1 MVILDTT
8 TKSLQIILGGAVTT
22 NELVYTGAYAD
33 LTSSGTTLAEVD
45 GVTTGGTAVTAVA
58 APAAS
63 TARKVLYLNVYNADT
78 VTAVVTIRIN
88 NNGTFRNLVSTSLAT
103 GSTLVVNND
112 GWKVID
118 TWGQFVVTTSTG
130 GAPTDAD
137 YLVKTANASL
147 SAERV
152 VTDGTSIT
160 ADWAVAGQVTLKRA
174 ALTGDVTA
182 SADSNATTIAND
194 AVTYAKIQNVT
205 TDRLLGRD
213 TAGSGDTEEIAVGGG
228 IEFSGSTSI
237 QTSVTVNAQT
247 GTTYT
252 VLTGDR
258 AKLVTHT
265 NASAIAVT
273 LPQAT
278 GNFGAGWY
286 YWAENRGA
294 GTVTITPT
302 TSTIDGAVS
311 LALTT
316 NQGALIVSDGTNY
329 FTMRGIG
336 GGSGTPGGSD
346 TQVQFNDGGSFGGD
360 AGLTYNKTTDA
371 LTLAG
376 LLNISGA
383 AAGQIQFPASQNAS
397 SNANTLDDYEEGT
410 WTPVL
415 GGDGGTSG
423 QTYSAQSGNYVKIGR
438 LVTAFGSLT
447 LTAKGTITG
456 NLEIQGLPF
465 TSTSGTAVGTGHLG
479 KWTALG
485 ANYVEL
491 TGTVNSSATTCGLY
505 GMTSSSGTG
514 QFTTA
519 AVTDTTA
526 MTFTIKYYAAS

>member
-485 ANYVEL
+485 ATMLNLQEL
-491 TGTVNSSATTCGLY
+491 
-505 GMTSSSGTG
+505 
-514 QFTTA
+514 
-519 AVTDTTA
+519 
-526 MTFTIKYYAAS
+526 